1 MFWDVDSPLPPFF
14 SYKSCKN
21 FTASFSHWWW
31 LLTFADGLVLTFWW
45 YRLIS
50 WILKQNIVLF
60 VWGHEFPGHL
70 NPMCILVDEVVQKLF
85 VMFTYVNLRISETKA
100 EGRVVSAVSNFPSL
114 TTCISKTGPRYEQT
128 SLEGTRI
135 CSKLPVS
142 LPSIRPLYALS
153 FNAWF
158 VHRQTKVKQS
168 LPS

>member
-1 MFWDVDSPLPPFF
+1 M
-14 SYKSCKN
+14 
-21 FTASFSHWWW
+21 
-31 LLTFADGLVLTFWW
+31 
-45 YRLIS
+45 
-50 WILKQNIVLF
+50 LF

-153 FNAWF
+153 FNA
-158 VHRQTKVKQS
+158 
-168 LPS
+168 